1 MIVGK
6 TENIRCRGVIYH
18 VLHFHAAVSWV
29 QGSNLLRP
37 YGREEAFMQGRFNN
51 GSSVE
56 RFYFGCTS
64 TQKNS
69 HSV

>member
-1 MIVGK
+1 
-6 TENIRCRGVIYH
+6 VIYH

-51 GSSVE
+51 GSIGGTVFFWLHFRTE
-56 RFYFGCTS
+56 KY
-64 TQKNS
+64 S
-69 HSV
+69 HSVWINSVGVW

>member
-1 MIVGK
+1 M
-6 TENIRCRGVIYH
+6 
-18 VLHFHAAVSWV
+18 

-56 RFYFGCTS
+56 RFSSGCTS
-64 TQKNS
+64 TQKNTPILFG
-69 HSV
+69 

>member
-1 MIVGK
+1 M
-6 TENIRCRGVIYH
+6 IYH

-56 RFYFGCTS
+56 RFSSGCTS
-64 TQKNS
+64 TQKNTPILFEKTAWEYGKL
-69 HSV
+69 